1 VRNASV
7 RFDPHTYAPT
17 YQLDVGSPGQSL
29 AFPLARAMHLDLR
42 VIERA
47 EALLSEQE
55 RDYERALAELALERT
70 RTTKE
75 RDVLANERAHL
86 RTLEDGARKRGEAL
100 ERERRELAQRAE
112 AQLAAALRGFSAELE
127 RRAADRGERSRGP
140 RVTRGQS
147 ELLGRTID
155 EMRSGLG
162 ISRTAPAVPDR
173 SQPTP
178 APIAVG
184 DRVRVLSLDTEG
196 VVVEDF
202 GSDLMLQLGA
212 LRMTVPKNDVSR
224 SGPAVSRRAERSE
237 RESGSAKLAA
247 ATGARTEL
255 DVRGKRFV
263 EAQPVVEQWI
273 DESMLAGASPLRLI
287 HGKGTGLLG
296 RGLQEYLRAQPHV
309 RDVRFGTAEEGGS
322 GVTVFELS

>member
-1 VRNASV
+1 
-7 RFDPHTYAPT
+7 
-17 YQLDVGSPGQSL
+17 
-29 AFPLARAMHLDLR
+29 

-75 RDVLANERAHL
+75 REVLNSERLRL
-86 RTLEDGARKRGEAL
+86 RTLEDGARKRAETL
-100 ERERRELAQRAE
+100 ERERRDFALRAE

-127 RRAADRGERSRGP
+127 RRAADRGDRSRGP

-147 ELLGRTID
+147 ELLGRTIY

-162 ISRTAPAVPDR
+162 ISRTAPTTPER
-173 SQPTP
+173 TQPAP

-196 VVVEDF
+196 VVIEDF
-202 GSDLMLQLGA
+202 GNDVMVQLGA
-212 LRMTVPKNDVSR
+212 LRMTVPKSDLKR
-224 SGPAVSRRAERSE
+224 SGPATPQRAAHDG
-237 RESGSAKLAA
+237 GSAKLAA

-263 EAQPVVEQWI
+263 EAEPVVEQWI
-273 DESMLAGASPLRLI
+273 DASLLAGASPLRLI

-296 RGLQEYLRAQPHV
+296 RGLQQYLRAHPNV
-309 RDVRFGTAEEGGS
+309 RDVRFGNAEEGGS